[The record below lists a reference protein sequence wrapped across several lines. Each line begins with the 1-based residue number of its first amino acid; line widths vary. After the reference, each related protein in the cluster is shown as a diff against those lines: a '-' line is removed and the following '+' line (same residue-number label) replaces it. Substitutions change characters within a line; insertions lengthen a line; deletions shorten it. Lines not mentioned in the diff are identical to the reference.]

1 MHVGLQLFLIV
12 FDNLDIVGIA
22 FVTDSCYQWLTYG
35 TQLTYRTVP
44 LEGTVRQKKPRIKYK
59 DIQAAAIAPR
69 PPSYPPWMPQRAQQD
84 ACISNAPLVYDETA
98 VQAHEEMIFNKW
110 KVRENEHTLRKYLV
124 ASGSRGAWNAFV
136 AGEARRLRDAGRSV
150 SDPGIDNLVRQCPNG
165 SSAQGTI
172 STHGKS

>member
-1 MHVGLQLFLIV
+1 MAYLRHTAYLPHRALGG
-12 FDNLDIVGIA
+12 DGA
-22 FVTDSCYQWLTYG
+22 A
-35 TQLTYRTVP
+35 
-44 LEGTVRQKKPRIKYK
+44 KKPRIKYK

-110 KVRENEHTLRKYLV
+110 KERENEHTLRKYLV